1 MSMWSLILAPG
12 TPLKTI
18 HTFTVYGAPPYILTP
33 IAKWLMIASTHNLT
47 QDTRVVTDTVELQ
60 YTTPAVGSRS
70 RRTLHTHTDTLAR
83 SRFATPLNI
92 RFPRCDIQ
100 SPLDGPT
107 SVFSSRKAC
116 LQGSRKAPGKLQE
129 SSRKAPGSLHGPN
142 LKRPP
147 SSKEGIHMILHD
159 PTHMLRSKA

>member
-1 MSMWSLILAPG
+1 
-12 TPLKTI
+12 
-18 HTFTVYGAPPYILTP
+18 
-33 IAKWLMIASTHNLT
+33 MIASTHNLT

-83 SRFATPLNI
+83 SRFAASLNI

-100 SPLDGPT
+100 SPLDGPI
-107 SVFSSRKAC
+107 SIQFKKAC

-129 SSRKAPGSLHGPN
+129 SSRKAPGKLQEASMA
-142 LKRPP
+142 R
-147 SSKEGIHMILHD
+147 
-159 PTHMLRSKA
+159 T

>member
-1 MSMWSLILAPG
+1 MSMIDPVTAWDSSENNTHFYRLRRAAIQPYTDRQAANDSLHAQ
-12 TPLKTI
+12 
-18 HTFTVYGAPPYILTP
+18 PYTGY
-33 IAKWLMIASTHNLT
+33 AGRYRYT
-47 QDTRVVTDTVELQ
+47 TVELQ

-83 SRFATPLNI
+83 SRFAASLNI

-100 SPLDGPT
+100 QPLDGPT

-129 SSRKAPGSLHGPN
+129 SSRKAPGKLQEASMA
-142 LKRPP
+142 R
-147 SSKEGIHMILHD
+147 
-159 PTHMLRSKA
+159 T